1 MAKTNPQ
8 STTDNSDHGN
18 GEDSD
23 EISFE
28 QAVTDLEYGEFG

>member
-1 MAKTNPQ
+1 MAKTNTQ
-8 STTDNSDHGN
+8 SADNSDCGN

-28 QAVTDLEYGEFG
+28 QAVIEVEYGEFG